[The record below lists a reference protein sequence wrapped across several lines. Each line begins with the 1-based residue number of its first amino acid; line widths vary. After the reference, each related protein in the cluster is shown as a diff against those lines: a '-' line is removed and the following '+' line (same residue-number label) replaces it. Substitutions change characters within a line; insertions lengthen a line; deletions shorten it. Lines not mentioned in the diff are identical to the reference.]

1 MDIVINPL
9 FSLLFWGFILIIILA
24 FISPFEALGWWAGW
38 NKRQLETESL
48 APPTLEPDAQP
59 DADYYVVYLTGIG
72 GFSGAWLGDREAHFL
87 DLLAERLPGQTVI
100 VRDVFPFS
108 VSNNPL
114 NGERLLTRLWNWI
127 HKRQIKNSA
136 DIFTFFIVIRNLFQ
150 VAISSDPR
158 YGPINNLGVAQEISR
173 SLLEKGYQPGS
184 GKTITLIGYSGGA
197 QVSLGVTRYLHRT
210 LEAPVQIFTFGGV
223 MSDDPGLDDA
233 EHLYQ
238 LIGGK
243 DFFPKVGAI
252 FFAGRWPLLSYSHW
266 NKAQSQGRI
275 SAIDAGANVV
285 HTGATDYFSQTA
297 ALPDGQSHMDHSI
310 EIISGVMSNGQTTT
324 PERLKELVGDF
335 GPKNNYERY
344 WELPFIRPDYYPLK
358 QTLAPERYR
367 PIATW
372 MGRLILPDPDERQAV
387 KGTLLEVYH
396 ADESHRHLIGQV
408 VNLRYSDSPDVQKRV
423 WAVAKD
429 IHFDRRAEESQRI
442 GLIHP
447 ERLNHWRLVNPLES
461 LAGGRP
467 HDDVVV
473 GLIGTVVVE
482 EDHPGDERPTLY
494 TSRGP
499 MQISGRY
506 YALVQFIGPVQAGG
520 ETFRVVH
527 YKRETGQ
534 FDGGEEVVCLPQ
546 VMPTLFGIPAST
558 SRDIE
563 KSPLNANGWYIY
575 GAQNNEGMFVVQ
587 SLAPRELLQV
597 QPQEVITDR
606 KAALTYLKKGVW
618 GDAVAY
624 KGRITS
630 VLLSP
635 SAKDATAALANW
647 QEGDRVL
654 LASVY
659 GGITGRTPEPYAA
672 FGKIYFGH
680 FSYGTAD
687 IVREPLTGELRF
699 EIVYHQVY
707 TNNIDGLI
715 AGKLHWSRYMGDRLW
730 GFAGF
735 RPLADIMV
743 KLDAFDEP
751 FTFTEQQH
759 SALDIVVQT
768 LETMTARYRTGDG
781 TGGTYVTA
789 SNNCAQDSNQAL
801 YGAIKFLDDSIDRQT
816 HLKARLRYHPEEM
829 ERFERLAALGKS
841 LRRRL
846 LPLGSAR
853 ADWEYQIEQLGTS
866 LEDGVATNL
875 FKGVLSWRT
884 VLPALAAYNVTRVF
898 LEHGGAVWALR
909 TNQIGGDNPDIE
921 PLPPFP
927 FA

>member
-1 MDIVINPL
+1 MDLVINPL
-9 FSLLFWGFILIIILA
+9 FSLLFWGLILIIIMALV
-24 FISPFEALGWWAGW
+24 SPFEALGWWAGW
-38 NKRQLETESL
+38 NKRQLETDALDQS
-48 APPTLEPDAQP
+48 PSPEPDAQP
-59 DADYYVVYLTGIG
+59 DADYYAVYLTGIG
-72 GFSGAWLGDREAHFL
+72 GFSGSWLGDREALFL
-87 DLLAERLPGQTVI
+87 DLLAERLPGQTVV

-127 HKRQIKNSA
+127 HKRQMKNSS
-136 DIFTFFIVIRNLFQ
+136 DIFTFLIVLRNLFQ

-173 SLLEKGYQPGS
+173 SLLQKGYQPGS

-223 MSDDPGLDDA
+223 MSDDPGLDDV

-266 NKAQSQGRI
+266 NKAKSQGRI

-285 HTGATDYFSQTA
+285 HTGTTDYFSQTA
-297 ALPDGQSHMDHSI
+297 TLPDGQSHMDHSL
-310 EIISGVMSNGQTTT
+310 EVISGIMSDGQTTT
-324 PERLKELVGDF
+324 PERLRAIAGDV

-344 WELPFIRPDYYPLK
+344 WHLPFIRPDYYPIK
-358 QTLAPERYR
+358 QKVAAERYR

-372 MGRLILPDPDERQAV
+372 MGRLILPAPEERQMV
-387 KGTLLEVYH
+387 KGTLFEVYH
-396 ADESHRHLIGQV
+396 TDEAHRHLVGQV
-408 VNLRYSDSPDVQKRV
+408 VNLCYSDKPEVQKRI
-423 WAVAKD
+423 WAVTKD
-429 IHFDRRAEESQRI
+429 IHFDRQAEESQRI

-473 GLIGTVVVE
+473 GLLDPVTVE
-482 EDHPGDERPTLY
+482 ENQTADARPTL
-494 TSRGP
+494 TIEQEP
-499 MQISGRY
+499 MQISGRF
-506 YALVQFIGPVQAGG
+506 YALVQFVGPVQADS
-520 ETFRVVH
+520 ETFRIVH
-527 YKRETGQ
+527 FNQESGQ
-534 FDGGEEVVCLPQ
+534 FDGVEEVICLPQ
-546 VMPTLFGIPAST
+546 VLPTLFGLPAST
-558 SRDIE
+558 SQDIE
-563 KSPLNANGWYIY
+563 KSPLNAKGWYIY
-575 GAQNNEGMFVVQ
+575 GAQNHDGVFVVQ

-597 QPQEVITDR
+597 QPQEVITER
-606 KAALTYLKKGVW
+606 KAAFTYLKKGVW
-618 GDAVAY
+618 GNAVAH
-624 KGRITS
+624 KGNITS

-635 SAKDATAALANW
+635 GANNADAALSNW
-647 QEGDRVL
+647 QEGDKVL

-659 GGITGRTPEPYAA
+659 GGITGRTPEPYAV
-672 FGKIYFGH
+672 FGRFYFGH

-715 AGKLHWSRYMGDRLW
+715 AGKLHWSRYMGDRQW

-751 FTFTEQQH
+751 FSFTEQQR
-759 SALDIVVQT
+759 SALEIVTRT

-789 SNNCAQDSNQAL
+789 ANNCAQDSNQAL
-801 YGAIKFLDDSIDRQT
+801 YGAIKFLDDSIKQQA
-816 HLKARLRYHPEEM
+816 HIKARLRRRPEEM
-829 ERFERLAALGKS
+829 ERFERLVRLGKS

-866 LEDGVATNL
+866 LEDGIAANL
-875 FKGVLSWRT
+875 FKGAISWRT
-884 VLPALAAYNVTRVF
+884 VLPALAAYNVSRVF
-898 LEHGGAVWALR
+898 LEHGADVWALR

-921 PLPPFP
+921 PLAPFP
-927 FA
+927 Y